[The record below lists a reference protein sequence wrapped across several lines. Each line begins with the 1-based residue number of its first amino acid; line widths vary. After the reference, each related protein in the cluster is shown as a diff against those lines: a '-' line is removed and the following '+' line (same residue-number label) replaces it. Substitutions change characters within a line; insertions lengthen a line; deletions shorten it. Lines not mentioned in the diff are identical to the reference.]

1 MLWSRSWLAL
11 SRELRVSTMRGLA
24 GALPFPTRGC
34 TLSGGTSGHNQNPL
48 RYVYLDE
55 VEEVW
60 SSSGIRKRGNGIMN
74 RRQLLSLL
82 GISPALLAASPA
94 DAERKKKDAPSHAG
108 SEARLTAVSPKGTPP
123 PIQLYSMAPRAS
135 SLDGKT
141 IYVVDATSFLGSAT
155 LLHNMQA
162 WFQRNMPNV
171 KTVFRTK
178 AGEYAADDPKLWA
191 EIKANAYACV
201 MAIGH

>member
-1 MLWSRSWLAL
+1 
-11 SRELRVSTMRGLA
+11 
-24 GALPFPTRGC
+24 
-34 TLSGGTSGHNQNPL
+34 
-48 RYVYLDE
+48 
-55 VEEVW
+55 
-60 SSSGIRKRGNGIMN
+60 MN

-82 GISPALLAASPA
+82 GMSPALLAGSQ
-94 DAERKKKDAPSHAG
+94 AEAQGKKE
-108 SEARLTAVSPKGTPP
+108 EARGGAVGEGKLTAVSPKGTPP

-162 WFQRNMPNV
+162 WFQKNMPSV

-178 AGEYAADDPKLWA
+178 AGVYAEDDPKLWA
-191 EIKANAYACV
+191 EIKANAYAAV